1 LALRNID
8 ILYRHVFIARDT
20 LNSVFEGIQW
30 DRVEEGWSESISE
43 LPSSSEEEW
52 DEEEESDDVSDQALN
67 QNRYGYQ
74 VPAYGRHK
82 SDSEVTYRFSDADT
96 LSLHSLNRGGMS
108 PGDRAEDEFDET
120 LDHYLSDVS
129 GSGSCDAL
137 EAGYG
142 SEHGDEAKA
151 TPYSSQTSD
160 DSSFRDSDDDRS
172 NETYSCGSDE
182 EASAA
187 YDTYGGLNLLDGS
200 DSSDDM
206 EDADEDTDDA
216 SNQDSSEGTESW
228 LVGSNGRAYA
238 MDTASSSS
246 DAKQHAFGASKSQ
259 KAESDTLPVLDA
271 TVSGHHIG
279 TGSPE
284 IPTMPSYFSMDSAH
298 RHQYKLFALSKCR
311 VLILSDISG
320 YSHKDGK
327 QFTHP
332 ALHNAKTH
340 RLFTHIETLRFLPEP
355 LAVNGEDWIHLR
367 KGLCRFWRQ
376 LSPRKMVYRIGGHR
390 IGGAHIGNDAIRHAP
405 NEIEI
410 SLPYTQW
417 PMCNSTVVG
426 DSYLHAFYLPLPTIK
441 VCLVLPSN
449 DMLVRSF
456 CRKHGLLGYS
466 PNLFL

>member
-1 LALRNID
+1 
-8 ILYRHVFIARDT
+8 V
-20 LNSVFEGIQW
+20 NSVFEGIQW
-30 DRVEEGWSESISE
+30 DRVEEGWSESVSE

-206 EDADEDTDDA
+206 EDADEDTDDE
-216 SNQDSSEGTESW
+216 SNQDSEEDTESW
-228 LVGSNGRAYA
+228 IMGSDHRGYA
-238 MDTASSSS
+238 MDRAGSSS
-246 DAKQHAFGASKSQ
+246 DATQHAFGASKPQ
-259 KAESDTLPVLDA
+259 KAETDPLPVLDA
-271 TVSGHHIG
+271 TLSGHHTG

-284 IPTMPSYFSMDSAH
+284 IPTMPSYFRMDSIQGISLVEMSRPH
-298 RHQYKLFALSKCR
+298 LIRHLALPQQRRHEALDPQCAPQRKSTPSLYLSRDLAPLTRSSRQTRGKLAMLARCAVSLFA
-311 VLILSDISG
+311 
-320 YSHKDGK
+320 
-327 QFTHP
+327 
-332 ALHNAKTH
+332 
-340 RLFTHIETLRFLPEP
+340 
-355 LAVNGEDWIHLR
+355 
-367 KGLCRFWRQ
+367 
-376 LSPRKMVYRIGGHR
+376 
-390 IGGAHIGNDAIRHAP
+390 
-405 NEIEI
+405 
-410 SLPYTQW
+410 
-417 PMCNSTVVG
+417 
-426 DSYLHAFYLPLPTIK
+426 PT
-441 VCLVLPSN
+441 
-449 DMLVRSF
+449 F
-456 CRKHGLLGYS
+456 A
-466 PNLFL
+466 